1 MTDGK
6 FCRYDGKDLEAIGTA
21 RQHSVLNDLSSLVVH
36 AGSGDE
42 AKVKATK
49 AKEARKAGLPQRGQ
63 IDVLDETSS
72 AAVLGKTPG
81 KDRADEKMTYVAL
94 NGLEGAK
101 ARAEAEKEMALQE
114 EDQRG

>member
-1 MTDGK
+1 VGNSAGFDRRCKKRRQVRSARNRDTVATLTDGK

-63 IDVLDETSS
+63 IDVLDETSFDQFLTVLPRVPS
-72 AAVLGKTPG
+72 A
-81 KDRADEKMTYVAL
+81 
-94 NGLEGAK
+94 
-101 ARAEAEKEMALQE
+101 
-114 EDQRG
+114 